1 MNLHRIELVSLSL
14 FNLVARTGVISKGA
28 ELAQIGAAGNPAR
41 RGAPTA
47 FNIDPSRKQRLL
59 HGIDD
64 IGHTLARADRIR
76 ECDSRR
82 RELEPWLF
90 S

>member
-1 MNLHRIELVSLSL
+1 MRKS
-14 FNLVARTGVISKGA
+14 
-28 ELAQIGAAGNPAR
+28 AQPVTPHGAAPI
-41 RGAPTA
+41 A

-76 ECDSRR
+76 EYDSRR